1 MKRNLGVV
9 SPMGIATWLKERRLE
24 RTHRKLKHLRAFQSR
39 LRDQEAEL
47 HEQLKRGAP
56 STELEAKER
65 KLHEDRD
72 RITREIKTLQA
83 EEDKLKTELKPA
95 A

>member
-1 MKRNLGVV
+1 
-9 SPMGIATWLKERRLE
+9 MGIATWLKERRLE

-39 LRDQEAEL
+39 LREQEAEL
-47 HEQLKRGAP
+47 HDQRMKGAP

-65 KLHEDRD
+65 KLHEERD
-72 RITREIKTLQA
+72 RITREIKALQA